1 MQTSGPSLQRLHFPG
16 FCEICSSLVAFW
28 QPKLAENS
36 VKAVRSTIVNDIG
49 EARCHTEKWDLSSSS
64 RRDSFTYNHRPIR
77 ASATARTR
85 SSLLPLKRSHTF
97 PLLTRAP
104 EAFGKT
110 PQPRRNAICSPSV
123 VAWKSVQKSKSAK
136 VIDSINSACCPH
148 HGLATAQ
155 HRAIRRLP
163 SRVRATDK
171 RAARILQSREGHPR
185 RLQFLEHDRRP

>member
-16 FCEICSSLVAFW
+16 FCGICSSLVAFW

-77 ASATARTR
+77 ASATARSR

-123 VAWKSVQKSKSAK
+123 VAWKSVQKSKS
-136 VIDSINSACCPH
+136 D
-148 HGLATAQ
+148 GLNQ
-155 HRAIRRLP
+155 FSLLP
-163 SRVRATDK
+163 APWPRDRATLRNPK
-171 RAARILQSREGHPR
+171 TPLASARNRQARGANTPKPR
-185 RLQFLEHDRRP
+185 RPPSASSIS